1 MKFIITLL
9 TLSLINCNTLK
20 PAIQE
25 DVNEP
30 SSNTGCSSITIVKDR
45 LTCIGK
51 LTKQLEEIRNA
62 HITLEKEKIKREDEK
77 YVKYKYK
84 YCFTD
89 KDDIK
94 LICFDTYKTEY
105 DPTTLG
111 LMYDFGLKFG
121 FGFVVGLATG
131 IYIN

>member
-1 MKFIITLL
+1 MKFIIILL
-9 TLSLINCNTLK
+9 TLNLINCSTFK
-20 PAIQE
+20 PVTQE
-25 DVNEP
+25 DINEP
-30 SSNTGCSSITIVKDR
+30 SSNSGCSSITVVKDR

-62 HITLEKEKIKREDEK
+62 RITLEKEKIKREDEK

-105 DPTTLG
+105 DPTPLG